1 MDRLHGIDDSYGEDE
16 APQSSRFNRGK
27 LNLGIF
33 ILILG
38 VLGSTFAANIS
49 LSSNGRKEFGQGIF
63 QIKACDQWVGVGM
76 VSGSGLENGYVKN
89 LKLYGFDPRLCVGRV
104 FNLKLFKTGNTNP
117 LALYIDDSSTAASG
131 TDTATALGIVD
142 TNTAYSAGYVGPAGS
157 GYDAWAAAAVKIKTL
172 QGFDVYSNSKI
183 NIRYDKLTGIY
194 TVAFTYPRA
203 LVVDVNSVTF
213 ESACYSPGNCR

>member
-1 MDRLHGIDDSYGEDE
+1 MDRLNGIDDPYGEDDINT
-16 APQSSRFNRGK
+16 SSRFNRGR

-33 ILILG
+33 ILIVG

-89 LKLYGFDPRLCVGRV
+89 VKLYGFDPRLCLGRV
-104 FNLKLFKTGNTNP
+104 FRIKLFSTGSTLELP
-117 LALYIDDSSTAASG
+117 LYIDDSSTASSG
-131 TDTATALGIVD
+131 TDTATALGLVD
-142 TNTAYSAGYVGPAGS
+142 TSTAYTSGYVGPAGS
-157 GYDAWAAAAVKIKTL
+157 GYDAWAAVAVKVKTL

-183 NIRYDKLTGIY
+183 NIRYDKTLGTY
-194 TVAFTYPRA
+194 TVAFTTPLA
-203 LVVDVNSVTF
+203 LVSAVNSVTI